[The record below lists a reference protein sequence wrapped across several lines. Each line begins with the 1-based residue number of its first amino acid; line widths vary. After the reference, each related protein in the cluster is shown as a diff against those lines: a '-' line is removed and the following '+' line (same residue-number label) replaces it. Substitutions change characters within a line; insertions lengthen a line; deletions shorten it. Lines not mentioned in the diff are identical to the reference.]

1 MCEKKY
7 EKKANLLQLCSWSAA
22 GSCQLHGSLA
32 AVVSVHTLDMGLD
45 YVLVLIGISDAQS

>member
-22 GSCQLHGSLA
+22 GNCQLHGSLA

-45 YVLVLIGISDAQS
+45 YVLVLIGISGAQS